1 MKELIGKKITGISIS
16 EDHET
21 LAFETDK
28 GTIVYT
34 ALGGCCS
41 ESWFADITGV
51 CELLRGGAVKT
62 VETIDMDGYNVDD
75 GRCRQECDEA
85 YGLKLVTD
93 RGYTDIVFRN
103 SSNGYY
109 GGWLDDGTWREP
121 PDGMTA
127 IVDDWHA

>member
-1 MKELIGKKITGISIS
+1 MKELVGRKVTGISIS

-21 LAFETDK
+21 LAFDTDK

-62 VETIDMDGYNVDD
+62 VETIDMAGYNVDD
-75 GRCRQECDEA
+75 GRGRQECDEA
-85 YGLKLVTD
+85 YGIKLVTD

-109 GGWLDDGTWREP
+109 GGWLDDGAWRKP

-127 IVDDWHA
+127 IFDDWHA

>member
-1 MKELIGKKITGISIS
+1 MKKLIGKKITGISIS
-16 EDHET
+16 ECHEI

-28 GTIVYT
+28 GAIVYKVE
-34 ALGGCCS
+34 GECCS

-51 CELLRGGAVKT
+51 CELLRGGTVKT
-62 VETIDMDGYNVDD
+62 VETIDMDGCDIDD
-75 GRCRQECDEA
+75 GRGRQVCDEA
-85 YGLKLVTD
+85 YGIKLTTD

-103 SSNGYY
+103 SSNGWY
-109 GGWLDDGTWREP
+109 GGFIDDGTWCEP

>member
-1 MKELIGKKITGISIS
+1 MKELIGRKITGISIS

-85 YGLKLVTD
+85 YGFKLTTSS
-93 RGYTDIVFRN
+93 GYTDIVFRN

-109 GGWLDDGTWREP
+109 GGWLDGGTWCEP
-121 PDGMTA
+121 PDGMKA